1 MASFELSSN
10 SCDGHIRALSKAIL
24 MASKISKDAL
34 IEFTPEKMRLCSRTP
49 ELLIKFVFNRDFF
62 SYYRCDRRHRCYI
75 NLKALYMPFKS
86 SILVADREGSL
97 RSQITIKCSVEDE
110 VNNQIVFNIGAD
122 PPSASLTYKLTIND
136 LDPERMHLLNAINRT
151 IDFARVEMSPKPSK
165 KERFLLSA
173 FNNFPPDID
182 QVTIQTSPSEVKFIG
197 STSPSVTK
205 RSNATSEFRHKKDD
219 FSTFFVREAVNIT
232 LPLRHL
238 KLFLTFVETNRV
250 QTLPKYIFEGEG
262 LPAHF
267 IYDAT
272 LYKGHYVTST
282 SCELFHHDFSDESL
296 LPIAMGPN
304 ESFITDDNVIQVE
317 DDNLDVVGYRHDEED
332 GFEEDG
338 EDGYNDNQ
346 SETSDFLDG
355 NLDGLNTTAATS
367 VRNTTMNNTSFFGG
381 NESIRSE
388 MSDQVVYDIEMAKEI
403 LDVDQDPDEIENRAI
418 HYSDDSSDG

>member
-34 IEFTPEKMRLCSRTP
+34 LEFTPEKMRLCSRTP
-49 ELLIKFVFNRDFF
+49 ELLIKFVFNKDFF
-62 SYYRCDRRHRCYI
+62 TYYKCDRRHRCYI

-110 VNNQIVFNIGAD
+110 VNNQIVFKIGAE
-122 PPSASLTYKLTIND
+122 PPSASLTYRLTIND

-151 IDFARVEMSPKPSK
+151 IDYARVEMSPKPCK

-182 QVTIQTSPSEVKFIG
+182 QVTIQASPSEVKFIG

-219 FSTFFVREAVNIT
+219 FSTFCVREDVNVT

-238 KLFLTFVETNRV
+238 KLFLTFVETNRI

-267 IYDAT
+267 IYDAQ

-282 SCELFHHDFSDESL
+282 SCELIHHELSDDFI
-296 LPIAMGPN
+296 LPIMGPD

-317 DDNLDVVGYRHDEED
+317 DDNIDVEGFNEEEED
-332 GFEEDG
+332 VQDEDG
-338 EDGYNDNQ
+338 DYGYNDNQ
-346 SETSDFLDG
+346 SETSDHYVG
-355 NLDGLNTTAATS
+355 NLEDLDITAATS
-367 VRNTTMNNTSFFGG
+367 ARNTTMHNISLFGG

-388 MSDQVVYDIEMAKEI
+388 LSDRVTYDIEMAKEI
-403 LDVDQDPDEIENRAI
+403 LDFDQDPDEIENREI
-418 HYSDDSSDG
+418 QYSDDSDG

>member
-34 IEFTPEKMRLCSRTP
+34 LEFTPEKMRLCSRTP

-62 SYYRCDRRHRCYI
+62 TDYKCDKRHRCYI

-110 VNNQIVFNIGAD
+110 VNNQIVFKIGAE

-136 LDPERMHLLNAINRT
+136 LDPDRMHLLNAINRT
-151 IDFARVEMSPKPSK
+151 IDFARVEMSPKPCK

-219 FSTFFVREAVNIT
+219 FSTFFVREDVNIT

-267 IYDAT
+267 IYDAQ

-282 SCELFHHDFSDESL
+282 SCELVHHEMSDDFI
-296 LPIAMGPN
+296 LPITMGQN
-304 ESFITDDNVIQVE
+304 ESFIVDDDVIQAE
-317 DDNLDVVGYRHDEED
+317 DDILDVEGIDEVEEGYNEE
-332 GFEEDG
+332 EE

-346 SETSDFLDG
+346 SDNSDLLDG
-355 NLDGLNTTAATS
+355 NLEGLDTTGATS
-367 VRNTTMNNTSFFGG
+367 ARNTSMHNTSLFGG

-388 MSDQVVYDIEMAKEI
+388 IGDQMTYDIEMAKEI
-403 LDVDQDPDEIENRAI
+403 LDLDQDPDEIENREI
-418 HYSDDSSDG
+418 QYSDDSDG